1 MHSKRAQEKKVEDMD
16 IEESRGKR
24 KFDSIVTRLT
34 SSPNGNKITTTAGFM
49 LVQNH
54 GEAVDEDIS
63 ENAIKPKKRK
73 LSERLQAPITV
84 KHRKSAKLP

>member
-1 MHSKRAQEKKVEDMD
+1 MSKRAQDKQVEDMN
-16 IEESRGKR
+16 IEEYTGKR
-24 KFDSIVTRLT
+24 KVDSIVNRLT

-84 KHRKSAKLP
+84 KKRTEVHRYM